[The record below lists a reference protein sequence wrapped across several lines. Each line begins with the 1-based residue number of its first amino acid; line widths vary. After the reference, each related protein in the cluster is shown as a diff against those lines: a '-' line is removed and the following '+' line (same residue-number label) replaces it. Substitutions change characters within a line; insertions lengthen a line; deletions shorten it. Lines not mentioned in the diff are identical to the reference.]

1 MENETVLY
9 INKLIQDDEYVSK
22 LNIYTSLYLSI
33 EKSLPK
39 GFKLIVTKKIAK
51 LLKIHKELILLELK
65 IQHINAEG
73 RGEIDGN

>member
-51 LLKIHKELILLELK
+51 FFEIHKELILLELK